1 MQEKLRDTGSIPGSE
16 RSPGGGHGNPLQ
28 DPCLE
33 NPHGQRSLVGYS
45 PQGHTKSD
53 TNETT
58 WPAETHP
65 CCEVSVIVHSTK
77 SFMTATFNTDLSRSA
92 LTSVSSQKGREKT
105 VEKAY
110 LFLIPKTS
118 HTLLLPTFH

>member
-1 MQEKLRDTGSIPGSE
+1 MRASQAVRVVKNPPASAGKAERHRFDPWVRKIPWWRAWQPTPGFLPGESPWTE
-16 RSPGGGHGNPLQ
+16 EPGGL
-28 DPCLE
+28 
-33 NPHGQRSLVGYS
+33 S

-92 LTSVSSQKGREKT
+92 LTSVSSQKAEKRQ
-105 VEKAY
+105 
-110 LFLIPKTS
+110 
-118 HTLLLPTFH
+118 